1 MDFANFFANYGL
13 ILLLAALLVFMFWSS
28 RRRLQKQ
35 KAEQEERAR
44 QTVPGAEVLLQ
55 GGLYGTIVS
64 YDLNYRP
71 SLWKSQGG
79 LEGARKINR
88 HIAKSVDVMIGNEE
102 DYTACLGFEVEGL
115 DEHISAIDPANF
127 KKMIQTAV
135 KEFPNFKVAATTL
148 RNAKTASINDW
159 SAILYAGGEFYAS
172 MMREN

>member
-64 YDLNYRP
+64 YDPDNLDQP
-71 SLWKSQGG
+71 AVVEIAPGVSIKVHSQAILRVVNPTDVLSEEEFIEAEVSKEEY
-79 LEGARKINR
+79 LEGVATGDIT
-88 HIAKSVDVMIGNEE
+88 S
-102 DYTACLGFEVEGL
+102 
-115 DEHISAIDPANF
+115 ISDDRRAAASPENIDDADADKRTKPDA
-127 KKMIQTAV
+127 
-135 KEFPNFKVAATTL
+135 
-148 RNAKTASINDW
+148 
-159 SAILYAGGEFYAS
+159 
-172 MMREN
+172 